1 MGEHAVDRTS
11 GTPRHAR
18 RGDAG
23 AADAL
28 RSILDEPG
36 ASASPRLPSLLASRT
51 QRRLVGGAVA
61 AVLVAWLGW
70 WLLAPVPPP
79 VELTLPV
86 ADASELP
93 TSDAGEGPGDPDDAT
108 SAASTPAASTTTS
121 VGERLVV
128 HVAGAAAQPGVVQVP
143 PGARVADAIAAAG
156 GLRPDADAD
165 RVNLAAPL
173 EDGSRVYVP
182 RIGEEV
188 EPQVLGPEPPPG
200 SGGGGGGSSGPG
212 PVDLNRASA
221 DELQQ
226 LPGIGP
232 ATAAAIVAHRDANG
246 PFRSVDQ
253 LDDVRGIGPA
263 KLEQLRPLVVVGR

>member
-1 MGEHAVDRTS
+1 MAEHVADPPS
-11 GTPRHAR
+11 APPRHAR
-18 RGDAG
+18 RGEA

-28 RSILDEPG
+28 RSLLDEQRAP
-36 ASASPRLPSLLASRT
+36 SAPKLPALLASRAH
-51 QRRLVGGAVA
+51 RRVVGGAVLV
-61 AVLVAWLGW
+61 VLVAWLGW

-86 ADASELP
+86 ADATELP
-93 TSDAGEGPGDPDDAT
+93 AAGVDQPSPAGDEQGSAT
-108 SAASTPAASTTTS
+108 STT
-121 VGERLVV
+121 VAERLVV
-128 HVAGAAAQPGVVQVP
+128 HVAGAAAQPGVVEVVA
-143 PGARVADAIAAAG
+143 GARVADAIAAAG

-173 EDGSRVYVP
+173 EDGARVYVP
-182 RIGEEV
+182 RVGEEV
-188 EPQVLGPEPPPG
+188 EPQVLGPEAPPSPT
-200 SGGGGGGSSGPG
+200 GGAGGDGDGPL
-212 PVDLNRASA
+212 DLNRATA
-221 DELQQ
+221 EDLQQ

-232 ATAAAIVAHRDANG
+232 ATASAIVAHREANG